1 MFGSISGDSVTGL
14 GMWCEGRDL
23 LLSNW
28 ILLKDSSC
36 LFPTCPQSIDR
47 SQVTELFPSQL
58 PGHTADSVHL
68 LAVNLHSVK
77 LACLPTCLTPLA
89 VMMVDLPGHV
99 VNDRGEV
106 SGSVKT
112 DRLETL
118 VIGLH
123 HPLDTAAVRVLRVAV
138 LQTKPLVMNK
148 MCLEKAQKSSTA
160 VAKQRIPSIQ
170 S

>member
-1 MFGSISGDSVTGL
+1 MLVSHMST
-14 GMWCEGRDL
+14 EH
-23 LLSNW
+23 
-28 ILLKDSSC
+28 
-36 LFPTCPQSIDR
+36 R
-47 SQVTELFPSQL
+47 SQVTELFLSQL

-77 LACLPTCLTPLA
+77 LVCLPTCLTPLA

-138 LQTKPLVMNK
+138 LQTKP
-148 MCLEKAQKSSTA
+148 
-160 VAKQRIPSIQ
+160 
-170 S
+170 